1 MMKIPRLSNM
11 VVVRHAVNT
20 TEDEPKEG
28 GSWINYWKAH
38 MPYQPPKFCPCCKKI
53 FTSDNPV
60 VGGHVNRIFE
70 QDFVKREYIVAV
82 CDTCNKRYKGTKA
95 SKIFFVPKAYLCYVP

>member
-1 MMKIPRLSNM
+1 MIKIPRLPNM
-11 VVVRHAVNT
+11 VVVRHAVKT

-28 GSWINYWKAH
+28 GSWISYWKAH
-38 MPYQPPKFCPCCKKI
+38 IPYQPPKFCPCCKQP

-60 VGGHVNRIFE
+60 VGGHVNRVFE
-70 QDFVKREYIVAV
+70 QNFVKREYIVPV